1 MRGCQRFGRVITRPG
16 GCVRTWAIA
25 LSSIGLV
32 VFFFWAAGML
42 LRKALPKDWLPEACH
57 RSEEGFEC
65 VVLMSL
71 TALLIFL
78 FIILML
84 IFFCCFFSMCCYD
97 PCARDWDAESE
108 QSNI

>member
-42 LRKALPKDWLPEACH
+42 LRKAVPKDWLPEACH
-57 RSEEGFEC
+57 RSEVEC

-71 TALLIFL
+71 SALLIFL

-84 IFFCCFFSMCCYD
+84 MFFCWVSFTCCYE

-108 QSNI
+108 